1 MTVSPAPGSSLPESP
16 PAGRLRLR
24 LPRCLLDPCLAGV
37 ALGDQDGL
45 VPLELE
51 HRQGLISRL
60 RPLAAG
66 GGAGPLPLAL
76 TPLVEPH
83 AHLDKCFTA
92 EAFPNPGGTMAGALA
107 QNHREAEGRSQ
118 QLVLERAEQ
127 ALERAWRYGLRAV
140 RSHID
145 SGGSV
150 ARPSWEALLDLRQR
164 WAGRVDLQLVALVP
178 LAHWATRE
186 GQELARWVVDRGG
199 LLGCVVGP
207 PYGHGRQDRESLAAL
222 MTLAEKL
229 GTAVDL
235 HVDEEADSQPGRGVQ
250 LVLAVQ
256 RQLRS
261 AVPLTCS
268 HAASLA
274 LLGERRLE
282 RLAEQ
287 LADAQVAVV
296 ALPLTNLWLLGR
308 RPERTP
314 LLRVQAPIRSLQR
327 AGVTV
332 ALGGDNVQDPWY
344 PGGDF
349 DPIELL
355 RLSPLT
361 SHLWPAERQGLA
373 PFTTVPARLLGLDW
387 DGVVREGA
395 PADLVLLAAES
406 WTELLART
414 PQRRVLRG
422 GRWLPPP
429 QQQLPS
435 PLLHDSM
442 A

>member
-1 MTVSPAPGSSLPESP
+1 MTASPALASSQPGASS
-16 PAGRLRLR
+16 AGRLSLR
-24 LPRCLLDPCLAGV
+24 LPRCLLDPGLA
-37 ALGDQDGL
+37 ALGAGEQDGL
-45 VPLELE
+45 VALEVE
-51 HRQGLISRL
+51 HRQGVITSL
-60 RPLAAG
+60 RPLGAG
-66 GGAGPLPLAL
+66 TGPLPLAL

-92 EAFPNPGGTMAGALA
+92 EGFPNRTGTVAGALA
-107 QNHREAEGRSQ
+107 QNHREAAGRSLE
-118 QLVLERAEQ
+118 LVLERGEQ
-127 ALERAWRYGLRAV
+127 ALERAWRQGLRAV

-145 SGGSV
+145 SAGPGGRV
-150 ARPSWEALLDLRQR
+150 SWEALLELRQR
-164 WAGRVDLQLVALVP
+164 WAGRVELQLVALVP
-178 LAHWATRE
+178 VSLWATAE
-186 GQELARWVVDRGG
+186 GEELARWVVDRGG
-199 LLGCVVGP
+199 VLGGVLAP
-207 PYGHGRQDRESLAAL
+207 PYGHGGNDREAL
-222 MTLAEKL
+222 QALVGLAERL

-235 HVDEEADSQPGRGVQ
+235 HVDEADSQPGRGVE
-250 LVLAVQ
+250 LLLAVQ

-282 RLAEQ
+282 RLAGE
-287 LADAQVAVV
+287 LADAEVAVV

-314 LLRVQAPIRSLQR
+314 LLRVQAPVRTLQR
-327 AGVTV
+327 AGVAV

-361 SHLWPAERQGLA
+361 SHLWPAQRQGLA
-373 PFTTVPARLLGLDW
+373 PFTTVPARLLGLAW
-387 DGVVREGA
+387 DGLVREGA
-395 PADLVLLAAES
+395 PADLVLLAAETWS
-406 WTELLART
+406 ELLART

-422 GRWLPPP
+422 GCWLPPP
-429 QQQLPS
+429 QRQLPS
-435 PLLHDSM
+435 PLLHASM
-442 A
+442 P

>member
-1 MTVSPAPGSSLPESP
+1 VS
-16 PAGRLRLR
+16 
-24 LPRCLLDPCLAGV
+24 
-37 ALGDQDGL
+37 
-45 VPLELE
+45 
-51 HRQGLISRL
+51 L
-60 RPLAAG
+60 RPLAGEGDPA
-66 GGAGPLPLAL
+66 ALPLAL

-92 EAFPNPGGTMAGALA
+92 EAFPNRSGTVAGALA
-107 QNHREAEGRSQ
+107 QNHREAEGRRVE
-118 QLVLERAEQ
+118 LVLERAER
-127 ALERAWRYGLRAV
+127 ALERAWRQGLRAL

-145 SGGSV
+145 SGGPGG
-150 ARPSWEALLDLRQR
+150 RPSWDALLELRQR
-164 WAGRVDLQLVALVP
+164 WAGRVELQLVALVP
-178 LAHWATRE
+178 VAHWATAE
-186 GQELARWVVDRGG
+186 GEELARWVADRGG
-199 LLGCVVGP
+199 LLGGVLGP
-207 PYGHGRQDRESLAAL
+207 PYGHGRNDREAL
-222 MTLAEKL
+222 QALLGLAERL

-235 HVDEEADSQPGRGVQ
+235 HVDEADSQPGRGMQ
-250 LVLAVQ
+250 LLLSVL
-256 RQLRS
+256 RQLLRP

-287 LADAQVAVV
+287 LADAEVAVV

-349 DPIELL
+349 DPLELL
-355 RLSPLT
+355 RLAPLT

-373 PFTTVPARLLGLDW
+373 PFTTAPARLLGLEW
-387 DGVVREGA
+387 DGLVREGA
-395 PADLVLLAAES
+395 PADLVLLAAGS
-406 WTELLART
+406 WSDLLART
-414 PQRRVLRG
+414 PERRVLRG

-429 QQQLPS
+429 QQQLSS
-435 PLLHDSM
+435 PLLEASM
-442 A
+442 G

>member
-1 MTVSPAPGSSLPESP
+1 MRIP
-16 PAGRLRLR
+16 RL
-24 LPRCLLDPCLAGV
+24 LLDPCARLPA
-37 ALGDQDGL
+37 ADDQGL
-45 VPLELE
+45 VTVRLE
-51 HRQGLISRL
+51 HGDGRIRAIHGL
-60 RPLAAG
+60 ATGCG
-66 GGAGPLPLAL
+66 GDGEGGSPAPMAL

-83 AHLDKCFTA
+83 AHLDKAFSGQ
-92 EAFPNPGGTMAGALA
+92 AFPNPEGTMEGAMA
-107 QNHREAEGRSQ
+107 ANGREASDRQAEAVRRRG
-118 QLVLERAEQ
+118 ER
-127 ALERAWRYGLRAV
+127 ALERAWRQGLRDL

-145 SGGSV
+145 SGGPGG
-150 ARPSWEALLDLRQR
+150 RPSWDALLELRQR
-164 WAGRVDLQLVALVP
+164 WAGRVELQLVALVP
-178 LAHWATRE
+178 VAHWATAE
-186 GQELARWVVDRGG
+186 GEELARWVADRGG
-199 LLGCVVGP
+199 LLGGVLGP
-207 PYGHGRQDRESLAAL
+207 PYGHGRNDREAL
-222 MTLAEKL
+222 QALLGLAERL

-235 HVDEEADSQPGRGVQ
+235 HVDEADSQPGRGMQ
-250 LVLAVQ
+250 LLLSVL
-256 RQLRS
+256 RQLLRP

-287 LADAQVAVV
+287 LADAEVAVV

-349 DPIELL
+349 DPLELL
-355 RLSPLT
+355 RLAPLT

-373 PFTTVPARLLGLDW
+373 PFTTAPARLLGLEW
-387 DGVVREGA
+387 DGLVREGA
-395 PADLVLLAAES
+395 PADLVLLAAGS
-406 WTELLART
+406 WSDLLART
-414 PQRRVLRG
+414 PERRVLRG

-429 QQQLPS
+429 QQQLSS
-435 PLLHDSM
+435 PLLEASM
-442 A
+442 G

>member
-1 MTVSPAPGSSLPESP
+1 MTSHPVAGPSLSGESA
-16 PAGRLRLR
+16 AGRLRLR
-24 LPRCLLDPCLAGV
+24 LPRCLLDPGLARLAVGE
-37 ALGDQDGL
+37 QDGL

-51 HRQGLISRL
+51 HRQGRIVSL
-60 RPLAAG
+60 RPLAAQDG
-66 GGAGPLPLAL
+66 VGALPLAL

-92 EAFPNPGGTMAGALA
+92 EAFPNRSGTVAGALA
-107 QNHREAEGRSQ
+107 QNHREAAGRRVE
-118 QLVLERAEQ
+118 LVLERAEQ
-127 ALERAWRYGLRAV
+127 ALERAWRQGLRAL

-145 SGGSV
+145 SAGPG

-164 WAGRVDLQLVALVP
+164 WAGRVELQLVALVP
-178 LAHWATRE
+178 VSYWATAA
-186 GQELARWVVDRGG
+186 GGDLARWVAERGG
-199 LLGCVVGP
+199 LLGGVLGP
-207 PYGHGRQDRESLAAL
+207 PYGHGRQDRDAL
-222 MTLAEKL
+222 VALLGLAERL

-235 HVDEEADSQPGRGVQ
+235 HVDEADSQPGRGVQ
-250 LVLAVQ
+250 RLLAVQ

-287 LADAQVAVV
+287 LADAEVAVV

-349 DPIELL
+349 DPLELL
-355 RLSPLT
+355 RLAPLT

-387 DGVVREGA
+387 DGLVREGA
-395 PADLVLLAAES
+395 PADLVLLAAGS
-406 WTELLART
+406 WSELLART

-435 PLLHDSM
+435 PLLEASM
-442 A
+442 G

>member
-1 MTVSPAPGSSLPESP
+1 MTDLLAPDPSPPGSPR

-24 LPRCLLDPCLAGV
+24 LPRCLLDPGLAGLGV
-37 ALGDQDGL
+37 GDQDGL
-45 VPLELE
+45 VALELA
-51 HRQGLISRL
+51 HRQGRITSL
-60 RPLAAG
+60 RPLTAE
-66 GGAGPLPLAL
+66 GGADPLPLAL

-92 EAFPNPGGTMAGALA
+92 EAFPNRSGTLAGALV
-107 QNHREAEGRSQ
+107 QNHKEAAGRT
-118 QLVLERAEQ
+118 LAMVRHRAEM
-127 ALERAWRYGLRAV
+127 ALERAWRQGLRAM
-140 RSHID
+140 RSHVD
-145 SGGSV
+145 SGGPGG
-150 ARPSWEALLDLRQR
+150 RPSWEALLDLRER
-164 WAGRVDLQLVALVP
+164 WAGRVELQLVALVP
-178 LAHWATRE
+178 VAHWSTAE
-186 GQELARWVVDRGG
+186 GEELARWVVEQGG
-199 LLGCVVGP
+199 LLGGVLGP
-207 PYGHGRQDRESLAAL
+207 PYGHGRRDREALAAL
-222 MTLAEKL
+222 LALAERL

-235 HVDEEADSQPGRGVQ
+235 HVDEADRQPGRGVQ
-250 LVLAVQ
+250 QLLAVQ
-256 RQLRS
+256 RQLGC

-282 RLAEQ
+282 RLAEH
-287 LADAQVAVV
+287 LADAEVAVV

-355 RLSPLT
+355 RLAPLT
-361 SHLWPAERQGLA
+361 SHLWPAQRQGLA
-373 PFTTVPARLLGLDW
+373 PFTTAPARLLGLEW
-387 DGVVREGA
+387 DGVVREGS
-395 PADLVLLAAES
+395 PADLVVLAAGS
-406 WTELLART
+406 WSELLART

-422 GRWLPPP
+422 GQWLPPP
-429 QQQLPS
+429 QHQLPS
-435 PLLHDSM
+435 ALLEASM
-442 A
+442 G

>member
-1 MTVSPAPGSSLPESP
+1 MANPSAAASSLSGEW

-24 LPRCLLDPCLAGV
+24 LPRCLLDPGLARLAVGE
-37 ALGDQDGL
+37 QDGL
-45 VPLELE
+45 VALELE
-51 HRQGLISRL
+51 HREGRVVSL
-60 RPLAAG
+60 RPLAGEGDPA
-66 GGAGPLPLAL
+66 ALPLAL

-92 EAFPNPGGTMAGALA
+92 EAFPNPGGTLAAALR
-107 QNHREAEGRSQ
+107 QNQREAQGRSVE
-118 QLVLERAEQ
+118 LVMERAEQ
-127 ALERAWRYGLRAV
+127 ALERAWRQGLRAV

-145 SGGSV
+145 SAGPG
-150 ARPSWEALLDLRQR
+150 AHPSWEALLDLCQR

-178 LAHWATRE
+178 INHWSTPE
-186 GQELARWVVDRGG
+186 GEDLARWVAARGG
-199 LLGCVVGP
+199 LLGGVLGP
-207 PYGHGRQDRESLAAL
+207 PYGHDGKDRVAL
-222 MTLAEKL
+222 KALLVQAERL

-235 HVDEEADSQPGRGVQ
+235 HVDEDDSQPGRGVQ
-250 LVLAVQ
+250 LLLSVQ
-256 RQLRS
+256 RQLRT

-274 LLGERRLE
+274 LLGERRLQ

-287 LADAQVAVV
+287 LADAEVAVV

-314 LLRVQAPIRSLQR
+314 LLRVQAPIPCLQR

-355 RLSPLT
+355 RLAPLT
-361 SHLWPAERQGLA
+361 SHLWPAERLGLA
-373 PFTTVPARLLGLDW
+373 PFTTAPARLLGLEW
-387 DGVVREGA
+387 DGLVREGG
-395 PADLVLLAAES
+395 PADLVVLAAGS
-406 WTELLART
+406 WSELLART

-435 PLLHDSM
+435 PLLEASM
-442 A
+442 G

>member
-1 MTVSPAPGSSLPESP
+1 MANPSAAASSLSGEW

-24 LPRCLLDPCLAGV
+24 LPRCLLDPGLARLAVGE
-37 ALGDQDGL
+37 QDGL
-45 VPLELE
+45 VALELE
-51 HRQGLISRL
+51 HREGRVVSL
-60 RPLAAG
+60 RPLAGEGDPA
-66 GGAGPLPLAL
+66 ALPLAL

-92 EAFPNPGGTMAGALA
+92 EAFPNRSGTVAGALA
-107 QNHREAEGRSQ
+107 QNHREAEGRRVE
-118 QLVLERAEQ
+118 LVLERAER
-127 ALERAWRYGLRAV
+127 ALERAWRQGLRAL

-145 SGGSV
+145 SGGPGG
-150 ARPSWEALLDLRQR
+150 RPSWDALLELRQR
-164 WAGRVDLQLVALVP
+164 WAGRVELQLVALVP
-178 LAHWATRE
+178 VAHWATAE
-186 GQELARWVVDRGG
+186 GEELARWVADRGG
-199 LLGCVVGP
+199 LLGGVLGP
-207 PYGHGRQDRESLAAL
+207 PYGHGRNDREAL
-222 MTLAEKL
+222 QALLGLAERL

-235 HVDEEADSQPGRGVQ
+235 HVDEADSQPGRGMQ
-250 LVLAVQ
+250 LLLSVL
-256 RQLRS
+256 RQLLRP

-287 LADAQVAVV
+287 LADAEVAVV

-349 DPIELL
+349 DPLELL
-355 RLSPLT
+355 RLAPLT

-373 PFTTVPARLLGLDW
+373 PFTTAPARLLGLEW
-387 DGVVREGA
+387 DGLVREGA
-395 PADLVLLAAES
+395 PADLVLLAAGS
-406 WTELLART
+406 WSDLLART
-414 PQRRVLRG
+414 PERRVLRG

-435 PLLHDSM
+435 PLLEASM
-442 A
+442 G

>member
-1 MTVSPAPGSSLPESP
+1 
-16 PAGRLRLR
+16 
-24 LPRCLLDPCLAGV
+24 V
-37 ALGDQDGL
+37 AVAAGDQDGL

-51 HRQGLISRL
+51 HRQGRITSL

-66 GGAGPLPLAL
+66 DGPGPLPLAL

-127 ALERAWRYGLRAV
+127 ALERAWRQGLRAV

-145 SGGSV
+145 SAGSV
-150 ARPSWEALLDLRQR
+150 ALPSWEALLDLRER

-199 LLGCVVGP
+199 LLGGVLGP
-207 PYGHGRQDRESLAAL
+207 PYGHGRQDRELVAAL
-222 MTLAEKL
+222 MTLAERL

-395 PADLVLLAAES
+395 PADLVLLAADS
-406 WTELLART
+406 WSELLART
-414 PQRRVLRG
+414 PQRRVLRA

-435 PLLHDSM
+435 PLLHASM

>member
-1 MTVSPAPGSSLPESP
+1 MTVPPAPGSLLSEAP

-24 LPRCLLDPCLAGV
+24 LPRCLLDPGLAG
-37 ALGDQDGL
+37 APLGDQDGL

-51 HRQGLISRL
+51 HRQGLICRL

-66 GGAGPLPLAL
+66 DAAGPLPLAL

-92 EAFPNPGGTMAGALA
+92 EAFPNRSGTVAGALA
-107 QNHREAEGRSQ
+107 QNYREAEGRSQ

-127 ALERAWRYGLRAV
+127 ALERAWRHGLRAV
-140 RSHID
+140 RSHVD
-145 SGGSV
+145 SAGPG

-178 LAHWATRE
+178 LAHWATSE

-199 LLGCVVGP
+199 LLGGVLGP
-207 PYGHGRQDRESLAAL
+207 PYGHGRHDRESLAAL

-229 GTAVDL
+229 GSAVDL
-235 HVDEEADSQPGRGVQ
+235 HVDEADSQPGRGVQ
-250 LVLAVQ
+250 LVVAVQ

-327 AGVTV
+327 AGVAV

-387 DGVVREGA
+387 DGLVREGA

-435 PLLHDSM
+435 PLLHASM

>member
-1 MTVSPAPGSSLPESP
+1 MTDLPGPGSSLSGPP

-24 LPRCLLDPCLAGV
+24 LPRCLLDPGLVGLAV
-37 ALGDQDGL
+37 GDQDGL

-51 HRQGLISRL
+51 HRQGLITRL
-60 RPLAAG
+60 RPLEG
-66 GGAGPLPLAL
+66 GVGPLPLAL

-92 EAFPNPGGTMAGALA
+92 EAFPNRSGTVAGALA
-107 QNHREAEGRSQ
+107 QNHKEAAGRSLA
-118 QLVLERAEQ
+118 LVLERAEQ
-127 ALERAWRYGLRAV
+127 ALERAWRQGLRAV

-145 SGGSV
+145 SAGPG
-150 ARPSWEALLDLRQR
+150 ARPSWEALLHLRQR
-164 WAGRVDLQLVALVP
+164 WAGRVELQLVALVP
-178 LAHWATRE
+178 VAHWATGE
-186 GQELARWVVDRGG
+186 GEELACWVVERGG
-199 LLGCVVGP
+199 LLGGVLGP
-207 PYGHGRQDRESLAAL
+207 PYGHGRHDREALAAL
-222 MTLAEKL
+222 LTLAERL

-235 HVDEEADSQPGRGVQ
+235 HVDEADRQPGRGVQ

-256 RQLRS
+256 RRLGS

-274 LLGERRLE
+274 LLGQRRLE

-287 LADAQVAVV
+287 LADARVAVV

-332 ALGGDNVQDPWY
+332 VLGGDNVQDPWY

-355 RLSPLT
+355 RLVPLT
-361 SHLWPAERQGLA
+361 SHLWPAERLGLA
-373 PFTTVPARLLGLDW
+373 PFTTAPARLLGLAW
-387 DGVVREGA
+387 DGLVREGA
-395 PADLVLLAAES
+395 PADLVLLAADS
-406 WTELLART
+406 WSELLART
-414 PQRRVLRG
+414 PQRRVLRA

-429 QQQLPS
+429 PCQLPS
-435 PLLHDSM
+435 PLWEASM
-442 A
+442 G

>member
-1 MTVSPAPGSSLPESP
+1 MTAPLAATSSP
-16 PAGRLRLR
+16 PGAPSAGLLRLR
-24 LPRCLLDPCLAGV
+24 IPRCLLDPGLA
-37 ALGDQDGL
+37 ALGAGEQDGL
-45 VPLELE
+45 VALELE
-51 HRQGLISRL
+51 HRQGLITCL
-60 RPLAAG
+60 RPLEAG
-66 GGAGPLPLAL
+66 TAPLPLAL

-92 EAFPNPGGTMAGALA
+92 EAFPNRTGTVAGALA
-107 QNHREAEGRSQ
+107 QNHREAEGRSVE
-118 QLVLERAEQ
+118 LVLERGEQ
-127 ALERAWRYGLRAV
+127 ALERAWRQGLRAM

-145 SGGSV
+145 SAGSGGRV
-150 ARPSWEALLDLRQR
+150 SWEALLELRQR

-178 LAHWATRE
+178 VSLWATSE
-186 GQELARWVVDRGG
+186 GEELARWVVDRGG
-199 LLGCVVGP
+199 LLGGVLAP
-207 PYGHGRQDRESLAAL
+207 PYGHGRNDREAL
-222 MTLAEKL
+222 QALVGLAERL

-235 HVDEEADSQPGRGVQ
+235 HVDEADSQPGRGVQ
-250 LVLAVQ
+250 LLLAVQ

-282 RLAEQ
+282 RLAEE
-287 LADAQVAVV
+287 LADAGVVVV

-308 RPERTP
+308 RPGRTP
-314 LLRVQAPIRSLQR
+314 LLRVQAPVRSLQR
-327 AGVTV
+327 AGVAV

-361 SHLWPAERQGLA
+361 SHLWPAQRQGLA
-373 PFTTVPARLLGLDW
+373 PFTTVPARLLGLAW
-387 DGVVREGA
+387 DGLVRVGA
-395 PADLVLLAAES
+395 PADLVLLAASS
-406 WTELLART
+406 WSDLLART

-422 GRWLPPP
+422 GCWLPPP

-435 PLLHDSM
+435 LLLDASM

>member
-1 MTVSPAPGSSLPESP
+1 
-16 PAGRLRLR
+16 
-24 LPRCLLDPCLAGV
+24 
-37 ALGDQDGL
+37 
-45 VPLELE
+45 
-51 HRQGLISRL
+51 
-60 RPLAAG
+60 
-66 GGAGPLPLAL
+66 
-76 TPLVEPH
+76 VEPH

-92 EAFPNPGGTMAGALA
+92 EAFPNRSGTLAGALV
-107 QNHREAEGRSQ
+107 QNHKEAAGRS
-118 QLVLERAEQ
+118 LAVVLERAEQ
-127 ALERAWRYGLRAV
+127 ALERAWRQGLRAV

-145 SGGSV
+145 SGGPGG
-150 ARPSWEALLDLRQR
+150 RPSWEALLDLRQR
-164 WAGRVDLQLVALVP
+164 WAGRVELQLVALVP
-178 LAHWATRE
+178 VAHWSTRE
-186 GQELARWVVDRGG
+186 GEELARWVVERGG
-199 LLGCVVGP
+199 LLGGVLGP
-207 PYGHGRQDRESLAAL
+207 PYGHGRQDREALAAL
-222 MTLAEKL
+222 LALAERL

-235 HVDEEADSQPGRGVQ
+235 HVDEADCEPGRGVQ

-373 PFTTVPARLLGLDW
+373 PFTTAPARLLGLTW
-387 DGVVREGA
+387 DGLVREGA

-406 WTELLART
+406 WSELLART

-429 QQQLPS
+429 PCQLPS
-435 PLLHDSM
+435 PLWEVSM
-442 A
+442 G

>member
-1 MTVSPAPGSSLPESP
+1 MIAPGDAA

-24 LPRCLLDPCLAGV
+24 LPRCLLDPSLAGWPV
-37 ALGDQDGL
+37 GDGDGL
-45 VPLELE
+45 VALELE
-51 HRQGLISRL
+51 HRQGRITAL
-60 RPLAAG
+60 RPLPTAT
-66 GGAGPLPLAL
+66 GPLPLAL

-92 EAFPNPGGTMAGALA
+92 EAYPNRAGTLAGALA
-107 QNHREAEGRSQ
+107 QNQREAETRSQ
-118 QLVLERAEQ
+118 ELVLQRGEA
-127 ALERAWRYGLRAV
+127 ALERAWRHGLRAM

-145 SGGSV
+145 SGGPG
-150 ARPSWEALLDLRQR
+150 ARPSWEALLELRQR

-178 LAHWATRE
+178 LAHWASAE
-186 GQELARWVVDRGG
+186 GEELARWVADRGG
-199 LLGCVVGP
+199 LLGGVLGP
-207 PYGHGRQDRESLAAL
+207 PYGHGRNDREAL
-222 MTLAEKL
+222 QFLLGLAERL

-235 HVDEEADSQPGRGVQ
+235 HIDEADAQPARGVR
-250 LVLAVQ
+250 LLLSVVQ
-256 RQLRS
+256 QLRS

-282 RLAEQ
+282 QVAEQ
-287 LADAQVAVV
+287 LADAELAVV

-308 RPERTP
+308 RPGRTP
-314 LLRVQAPIRSLQR
+314 LLRVQAPIHTLQR

-349 DPIELL
+349 DPVELL
-355 RLSPLT
+355 RLVPLT
-361 SHLWPAERQGLA
+361 SHLWPGQRQGLA
-373 PFTTVPARLLGLDW
+373 PFSTAPARLLGLAW
-387 DGVVREGA
+387 DGLVREGA
-395 PADLVLLAAES
+395 PADLVLLNAAN
-406 WTELLART
+406 WTELLASS

-422 GRWLPPP
+422 GIWLPPP
-429 QQQLPS
+429 AGQEPPALWAA
-435 PLLHDSM
+435 SM

>member
-1 MTVSPAPGSSLPESP
+1 MTDLPGPGSSLHGPP

-24 LPRCLLDPCLAGV
+24 LPRCLLDPGLVGLAV
-37 ALGDQDGL
+37 GDQDGL

-51 HRQGLISRL
+51 HRQGLITRL

-66 GGAGPLPLAL
+66 GGAGSLPLAL

-92 EAFPNPGGTMAGALA
+92 EAFPNRSGTVAGALT
-107 QNHREAEGRSQ
+107 QNHKEAAGRSLA
-118 QLVLERAEQ
+118 LVLERAEQ
-127 ALERAWRYGLRAV
+127 ALERAWRQGLRAV

-145 SGGSV
+145 SAGPG

-164 WAGRVDLQLVALVP
+164 WADRLELQLVALVP
-178 LAHWATRE
+178 VAHWATAE
-186 GQELARWVVDRGG
+186 GEELARWVVHRGG
-199 LLGCVVGP
+199 LLGGVLGP
-207 PYGHGRQDRESLAAL
+207 PYGHGRHDHEALTALLA
-222 MTLAEKL
+222 LAERL

-235 HVDEEADSQPGRGVQ
+235 HVDEADCQPGRGVQ

-355 RLSPLT
+355 RLAPLT

-373 PFTTVPARLLGLDW
+373 PFTTAPARLLGLTW
-387 DGVVREGA
+387 DGLVREGA

-406 WTELLART
+406 WSELLART

-429 QQQLPS
+429 QQQIPS
-435 PLLHDSM
+435 PLLHASM
-442 A
+442 G